1 MPVISQFYGIAAL
14 MYYYDTMQH
23 NIPHIHVRYAEDE
36 AVISIPDGAFSKN
49 LKIPNFSKMQ
59 M

>member
-1 MPVISQFYGIAAL
+1 

-23 NIPHIHVRYAEDE
+23 NIPHIHVQYAEEE

-49 LKIPNFSKMQ
+49 LKIPNFSKMH